1 MKLKDIVEII
11 GGALVFAAAVCVGIA
26 FLSLAA

>member
-1 MKLKDIVEII
+1 MKLKDIIEIV
-11 GGALVFAAAVCVGIA
+11 GGALVFAAAVGVGIA